1 MANALDYVDKFGHL
15 KFEQKGFTDVDNLV
29 FSLLSYL
36 DYSNTRINE
45 NTMTLEEIG
54 REFLM
59 HNTFKEV
66 SKKGVAQA
74 GAYQMLEKV
83 IEADRYRKIR
93 VSDYIYD
100 TNTRMMFSAMIFH
113 ITKNLDYIAF
123 EGTDEMISGWRE
135 DFELAHSFPVPSH
148 IEAVKYLNEHIH
160 LFGPRV
166 IVGGHSKGGNLALV
180 GCMMMKRLKWMKVSK
195 VYNNDGPGLRKAEF
209 ESPEYERVKERYVH
223 IVPHCSIVGM
233 MMRNDVYKV
242 CLSDKNNILGH
253 SILTW
258 QTNGDHLV
266 RAARS
271 EHSKEIERRLWR
283 WLDNHDDE
291 QRKKVTHAVFDTIE
305 GCNIA
310 DTISMVKLKN
320 IVKLIRSAKELDKE
334 SKDLVL
340 GLLKD
345 VATK

>member
-1 MANALDYVDKFGHL
+1 MANALDYVEKFGHL

-36 DYSNTRINE
+36 DFSNTRINE
-45 NTMTLEEIG
+45 NTLTLEEVG

-83 IEADRYRKIR
+83 IDAERYRKIR

-100 TNTRMMFSAMIFH
+100 TNSHMMFSAMIFH
-113 ITKNLDYIAF
+113 LTKNLDYIAF

-180 GCMMMKRLKWMKVSK
+180 GCMMMKRLKWMKVTK

-209 ESPEYERVKERYVH
+209 ESPEYARVKEVYVKTAGWATL
-223 IVPHCSIVGM
+223 VMIVGFIIAEVFP
-233 MMRNDVYKV
+233 RPAVSLFTPDPVLEGLAAKGFRITALVFPIIGFHKRIVYYGPV
-242 CLSDKNNILGH
+242 N
-253 SILTW
+253 
-258 QTNGDHLV
+258 QV
-266 RAARS
+266 
-271 EHSKEIERRLWR
+271 
-283 WLDNHDDE
+283 
-291 QRKKVTHAVFDTIE
+291 
-305 GCNIA
+305 
-310 DTISMVKLKN
+310 
-320 IVKLIRSAKELDKE
+320 
-334 SKDLVL
+334 
-340 GLLKD
+340 
-345 VATK
+345 

>member
-1 MANALDYVDKFGHL
+1 MANALDYVEKFGHL
-15 KFEQKGFTDVDNLV
+15 KFEEKEFTDVDNLV

-36 DYSNTRINE
+36 DFSATKIATGRF
-45 NTMTLEEIG
+45 TLEEIG
-54 REFLM
+54 REFLSKF
-59 HNTFKEV
+59 TYKEV
-66 SKKGVAQA
+66 AKKGIPQG
-74 GAYQMLEKV
+74 GAYRLLQKAV
-83 IEADRYRKIR
+83 DCARYRN
-93 VSDYIYD
+93 VELSDYIYD
-100 TNTRMMFSAMIFH
+100 VNPRMMFSAVTFH
-113 ITKNLDYIAF
+113 LKRGLDFIAF

-135 DFELAHSFPVPSH
+135 DFEMAHSFPVPSH
-148 IEAVKYLNEHIH
+148 LEAAKYLNAHIH
-160 LFGPRV
+160 LFGPKV
-166 IVGGHSKGGNLALV
+166 MIGGHSKGGNLALV
-180 GCMMMKRLKWMKVSK
+180 GAMMISPLKWMKVLK

-209 ESPEYERVKERYVH
+209 ESAAYARVKERYVH

-233 MMRNDVYKV
+233 MMRNDTYKV
-242 CLSDKNNILGH
+242 VLSDKNNLLGH

-258 QTNGDHLV
+258 QVNGDHLV

-283 WLDNHDDE
+283 WLDHHDDE
-291 QRKKVTHAVFDTIE
+291 QRKKVTEAVFDTIE

-310 DTISMVKLKN
+310 DTMSLTKLRN